1 MTFRAKPF
9 LALLFWGGF
18 ISIDDA
24 ASLKAQ
30 GPLPDGPGKE
40 VLQEACTV
48 CHAVSMIT
56 GTRRSPVDW
65 GNTVDDM
72 IGRGAPL
79 MEGERALLL
88 QYLAKNFGPA
98 SSRINI
104 NQATSKQLET
114 GLALSAKEA
123 EEIVRFREQN
133 GNFRTWDDLGKVPG
147 VDLKKIEAKKDQ
159 VSF

>member
-9 LALLFWGGF
+9 LALLFFGGF
-18 ISIDDA
+18 ISIDA
-24 ASLKAQ
+24 ATLKAQ

-79 MEGERALLL
+79 MEGERALVL

-104 NQATSKQLET
+104 NQATSKQLEN

-147 VDLKKIEAKKDQ
+147 FDLKKIEAKKDQ

>member
-9 LALLFWGGF
+9 LALLFFGGF
-18 ISIDDA
+18 ISIDA
-24 ASLKAQ
+24 ATLKAQ

-147 VDLKKIEAKKDQ
+147 FDLKKIEAKKDQ